1 MTAIRSFP
9 NAPLAQRT
17 RLPLSVHATRWAVA
31 LWHGLH
37 RAGQRRAVREL
48 ELLADRFAL
57 SDPVLAR
64 RLRAAA
70 ADCRRAEKTPST
82 PLEGSLS

>member
-17 RLPLSVHATRWAVA
+17 RLPLSAYASKWAAA

-48 ELLADRFAL
+48 EMLADRRAL
-57 SDPVLAR
+57 NDPILAR
-64 RLRAAA
+64 ELRAAA
-70 ADCRRAEKTPST
+70 AECRRAGKVTPH
-82 PLEGSLS
+82 PFEGSLS